1 VTHQQAQYETA
12 ETLADNLEEQLGLY
26 AELCDLTR
34 EQRETIE
41 SGDTDGLMAV
51 LSAKQ
56 ERIQRVAGLEKASH
70 PLREEWE
77 GRSPEMPDGLRERI
91 DAAIERLRGVLGEIV
106 SMENEAQEALRA
118 RREAGSERLLQIQKG
133 KMLHKA
139 YGGGARVPPRPRF
152 RDDAT

>member
-1 VTHQQAQYETA
+1 MTQETRFETA
-12 ETLADNLEEQLGLY
+12 VTLADNLEEQLGLY

-34 EQRETIE
+34 QQREMIA

-51 LSAKQ
+51 LSGKQ
-56 ERIQRVAGLEKASH
+56 DRIHRVGELEKASH

-77 GRSPEMPDGLRERI
+77 GRSHEMPGDLRERI
-91 DAAIERLRGVLGEIV
+91 DGAIERLRGVLGEIV
-106 SMENEAQEALRA
+106 SMENDAQEALRA
-118 RREAGSERLLQIQKG
+118 RREVDAGRLMQIQKG

-139 YGGGARVPPRPRF
+139 YGGGGRVPPRPRF